1 MLKYVA
7 RRFLAM
13 IPTVFLIVL
22 VGFVIMELPPGDY
35 LTFRLQQLEA
45 QGHTGAKQE
54 IESLRQRY
62 ALDAPLYE
70 RFLSWIWRFVRGD
83 FGDSFQYNRPVREL
97 IGERL
102 LMTVILSVS
111 SMIITWTLGIA
122 IGVYSATHQY
132 SFGDHLF
139 TTIAFLGLGVP
150 NFLLALLFLV
160 IGSRLLGSVP
170 IGLFSPEYESAPWSL
185 ARVVD
190 LLKHLWIPASIVA
203 VSGTA
208 GLIRVMRG
216 NLLDTLRLNYVQVA
230 RAKGLPERV
239 VIWKYA
245 VRTAMHPLVMS
256 LGMSLPYVL
265 SGSEITGI
273 VLNLPT
279 TGPLYLQALRQQ
291 DMYLGGTMLIFMSI
305 LLVIGNFL
313 ADLLLV
319 WVDPRVRYE

>member
-305 LLVIGNFL
+305 LLVVGNFL

>member
-291 DMYLGGTMLIFMSI
+291 DMYLGGTMLILMSI
-305 LLVIGNFL
+305 LLVVGNFL